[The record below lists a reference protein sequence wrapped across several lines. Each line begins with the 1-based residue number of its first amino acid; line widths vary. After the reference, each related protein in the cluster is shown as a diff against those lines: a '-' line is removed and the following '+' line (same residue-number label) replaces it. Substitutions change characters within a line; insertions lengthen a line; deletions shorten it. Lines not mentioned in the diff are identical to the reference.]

1 MDLNTFTLLLGS
13 AGSAVI
19 NATDLFSP
27 FLYTGTGTTQTIT
40 NGISLSGK
48 GGLVWI
54 KNRAS
59 ATASHVLTDTVRGAN
74 YTLFSNQTSAQQL
87 AVYGVNSFNS
97 TGFTVA
103 DDNEASNA
111 SGNTFISWTFRET
124 PKFFDIVTYTGTGAN
139 RTIAHDLGSQPGC
152 ILVKRTDTTADWQI
166 YHRGIANTE
175 YLVLN
180 TTAAKATSTN
190 RWNSTAPTSSV
201 FSLGTATTV
210 NASGGTYVA
219 YIFAHNAGGFGA
231 SGTANV
237 INCGSY
243 TGNGTGMQIN
253 CGFTTGAR
261 FVMIKRTDATG
272 DWFIWD
278 TARGISSSND
288 PYLLPNLTAAE
299 VTNTDYLNPYS
310 LGFEIT
316 STAFT
321 TINANGGSFIY
332 LAIA

>member
-1 MDLNTFTLLLGS
+1 MDLNTFTLLMGS

-19 NATDLFSP
+19 NATDVFSP
-27 FLYTGTGTTQTIT
+27 FLYTGNGGTQTVT

-54 KNRAS
+54 KNRGS

-74 YTLFSNQTSAQQL
+74 YTLVSSEPLGQQADTS
-87 AVYGVNSFNS
+87 GVNSFNS
-97 TGFTVA
+97 TGFAVTGT
-103 DDNEASNA
+103 NETNNA
-111 SGNTFISWTFRET
+111 NGNTFISWTFRET

-152 ILVKRTDTTADWQI
+152 ILVKRTDTAAAWQI

-180 TTAAKATSTN
+180 TTAAKATGAT
-190 RWNSTAPTSSV
+190 RWNSTSPTSSV

-237 INCGSY
+237 INCGTY
-243 TGNGTGMQIN
+243 TGNGTGMQID

-261 FVMIKRTDATG
+261 FIMIKRTDSTSN
-272 DWFIWD
+272 WFIWD

-288 PYLLPNLTAAE
+288 PYLLPDLTAAE
-299 VTNTDYLNPYS
+299 VTNTNYLNPYS

-321 TINANGGSFIY
+321 TINASGGSFIY